1 MSPRSDAPAIQ
12 AEEPTAARTLA
23 ESLRGWPEQ
32 RLATL
37 LRNRPDLATP
47 APQDSAQ
54 LASRAGTRAS
64 LLRAIDQLTRL
75 EITVLDAVVV
85 LGDVPRERLN
95 GAVHASAA
103 TTDAAIDRLLDL
115 ALLWQ
120 APEGLR
126 ALSGVADTLRGD
138 TSGSVSG
145 LRTVMPHALTPA
157 EARARLA
164 LLSSQATAL
173 LTHVTD
179 AGGQGTSGRASAPA
193 SAEEARTPVE
203 ELLFHRLLL
212 PAQDGSL
219 IVPGQ
224 VGLELR
230 GGRTTVAPRDD
241 LPEIATTTRAGS
253 LVDQVAVGAAF
264 ETVRRVEL
272 LLERWGVAPPTV
284 LRSGGLAVREL
295 KAITDEFHID
305 VHSASLLLES
315 ARAAGLLAEAPDA
328 DGIAAWLPT
337 HAFDAWV
344 SASPARRWWTLVKAW
359 LGSERLPALAQTK
372 DSAGKTRNALAPDAS
387 SLFASE
393 TREATLAELA
403 ALPEGSPLAT
413 GTGVPSLVAA
423 LRWHRPRRPSSRDE
437 IAVWTVAEAAAFGL
451 TGMGAMSTWGR
462 LLAHGETEAGLD
474 VLDALMPAPVDHVL
488 IQADLTAIAPGPL
501 ESALARTLH
510 LLADVESRGG
520 ATVYRFTP
528 TSVRRALDAGW
539 TAAEIHDFLTR
550 TSRTPV
556 PQPLTYLVDDVVRT
570 FGTVRIGRAE
580 AFLRSDDESALTEL
594 MMLPQA
600 TSLELRRLAPTVLI
614 SNLPLDLLLPRLREL
629 GHAPVVEA
637 ADGTVR
643 VARPDVQRARTPKGA
658 PSSAMQSA
666 RDEARVQSV
675 VTAIRSGDRVAA
687 ASPARPRVATTP
699 TDALHALR
707 EAIEARSTV
716 LIGYVDNHGTSTERI
731 VDPRQ
736 LEGGQL
742 TAHDHRSED
751 LKSFAVHRITRV
763 APVN

>member
-1 MSPRSDAPAIQ
+1 MSPRSDAPASQ

-23 ESLRGWPEQ
+23 ESLRSWPEQ
-32 RLATL
+32 RLAAL
-37 LRNRPDLATP
+37 LRSRPDLATP
-47 APQDSAQ
+47 APLDSAQ

-64 LLRAIDQLTRL
+64 LLRAVDQLTRL
-75 EITVLDAVVV
+75 ELTVLDAVVV
-85 LGDVPRERLN
+85 LGDVAREHLVD
-95 GAVHASAA
+95 AVNASADA
-103 TTDAAIDRLLDL
+103 TDTAIDHLLDL
-115 ALLWQ
+115 ALLWLS
-120 APEGLR
+120 PDGVR

-138 TSGSVSG
+138 PSGSVSG
-145 LRTVMPHALTPA
+145 LRPVMPYALTPA
-157 EARARLA
+157 EAKARLA
-164 LLSSQATAL
+164 LLSPQATAL

-179 AGGQGTSGRASAPA
+179 SGGQGTSGRVTAPA

-219 IVPGQ
+219 VVPGQ

-230 GGRTTVAPRDD
+230 GGHTTLARRDD
-241 LPEIATTTRAGS
+241 LPEIATTSKAGS
-253 LVDQVAVGAAF
+253 LIDQVAVGAAF

-295 KAITDEFHID
+295 KSITDEFHLD
-305 VHSASLLLES
+305 VHGASLLLES
-315 ARAAGLLAEAPDA
+315 SRAAGLLAEAPDA
-328 DGIAAWLPT
+328 DGVAAWMPT

-423 LRWHRPRRPSSRDE
+423 LRWRRPRRPSSRDE
-437 IAVWTVAEAAAFGL
+437 IAVWTVHEAAAFGL

-462 LLAHGETEAGLD
+462 LLAHGDTEAGLG

-520 ATVYRFTP
+520 ATVYRFTAA
-528 TSVRRALDAGW
+528 SVRRALDAGW
-539 TAAEIHDFLTR
+539 TAAEIHDFLAR

-594 MMLPQA
+594 MLLPQA

-614 SNLPLDLLLPRLREL
+614 STLPLDLLLPRLREL

-707 EAIEARSTV
+707 EAIESRSSV
-716 LIGYVDNHGTSTERI
+716 LIGYVDNHGTTTERI
-731 VDPRQ
+731 VDPQR

-751 LKSFAVHRITRV
+751 LKNFAVHRITRV
-763 APVN
+763 APVD